1 MPSDRDVP
9 VTWSAIVARALLYAV
24 LIVLL
29 VLLAPAEQQS
39 FIYMGF

>member
-1 MPSDRDVP
+1 VLG
-9 VTWSAIVARALLYAV
+9 RAVLYAV

-29 VLLAPAEQQS
+29 VLLAPAEQRS

>member
-1 MPSDRDVP
+1 MPSDRESTP
-9 VTWSAIVARALLYAV
+9 TWTAVVARALLYAV